1 MVHGGLGGEH
11 GGEPGAGQLGG
22 RGQQPLLRPGPGH
35 TQHPGVGALGLDV
48 YLRLLSILI
57 IAALSVMTTYR
68 TNFVSIWS

>member
-11 GGEPGAGQLGG
+11 GGEPGGGRLGG
-22 RGQQPLLRPGPGH
+22 RGQEPLLRPGPGH
-35 TQHPGVGALGLDV
+35 TQHTGVGALGLDV

-68 TNFVSIWS
+68 ANFVSIWS